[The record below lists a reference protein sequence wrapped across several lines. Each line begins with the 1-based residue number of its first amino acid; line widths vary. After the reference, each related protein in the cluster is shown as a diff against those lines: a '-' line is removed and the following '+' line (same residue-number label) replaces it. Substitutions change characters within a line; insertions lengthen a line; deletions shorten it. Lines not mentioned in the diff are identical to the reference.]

1 MFKRLMQLIQQ
12 TLQKLAGY
20 KTVDDVVNNSNI
32 YKISSDMQNAID
44 LWKDMYKNESPWLN
58 YDEGVYSLNIPG
70 TICSNLA
77 NMVLCEVKTSINTPG
92 AVDNTE
98 DNTVTT
104 KNTRASYLNDIYTKH
119 IIEVLSNQL
128 EKAMALGGMVI
139 KPYLSNG
146 SIYFDFSLQ
155 GEFYPLGFND
165 DGDITDI
172 AFIDQFIEDNMQY
185 TRMER
190 QTFNNGTIIVTNRAF
205 KIQLDKVDD
214 DTQEDLG
221 IEIPLA
227 VIQRWENIEPE
238 VTLEGMERPLYG
250 YYKVPIS
257 NSVDLS
263 SPLGASVFSKAVRVI
278 ERADRQF
285 SRLDWEYEGGQI
297 AIDVDP
303 SAMRSNV
310 GYYGTANM
318 DNLKNRIYRQIDL
331 GTDETYKAFTPA
343 LRDAQYNN
351 GLNSY
356 LCKIE
361 DLCGIARGTL
371 AEVTAEA
378 RTATEIKILKQRT
391 YVTLANNQHALEKCL
406 RNVMYAADA
415 YAELYDLAPKG
426 EYVLNIE
433 WSDSILNDT
442 DTELTQRIT
451 LQSAGILSKA
461 EVRSWYTGEDIET
474 AKAMIKQIEEEE
486 GSSLMSDLF
495 GNGKTDNSTLE
506 NNDNSQ
512 E

>member
-20 KTVDDVVNNSNI
+20 KTVDDVVQNSDV
-32 YKISSDMQNAID
+32 YKINSDMQNAID
-44 LWKDMYKNESPWLN
+44 LWRDMYKDESPWLN
-58 YDEGVYSLNIPG
+58 YDEGVYSLNLPG
-70 TICSNLA
+70 TICNNLA
-77 NMVLCEVKTSINTPG
+77 NMVLCEVKTEINTPG
-92 AVDNTE
+92 ATDNKG
-98 DNTVTT
+98 DNNITT
-104 KNTRASYLNDIYTKH
+104 RNTRASYLNDIYNKH
-119 IIEVLSNQL
+119 IMEVISNQM
-128 EKAMALGGMVI
+128 EKAMAVGGMII

-172 AFIDQFIEDNMQY
+172 AFIDQFIEGNMQY
-185 TRMER
+185 TRLER
-190 QTFNNGTIIVTNRAF
+190 QNFANNTVTVINKAF
-205 KIQLDKVDD
+205 RIQIDKVDD

-221 IEIPLA
+221 YEIPLTS
-227 VIQRWENIEPE
+227 VERWINIEPE
-238 VTLEGMERPLYG
+238 VVIENMERPLYG
-250 YYKVPIS
+250 YYKVPNS

-263 SPLGASVFSKAVRVI
+263 SPLGVSVFSKAVKVI

-310 GYYGTANM
+310 GYYGTSNM

-331 GTDETYKAFTPA
+331 GTDETYKAFTPQ

-406 RNVMYAADA
+406 KDVMYAADA
-415 YAELYDLAPKG
+415 YAELYELAPKG
-426 EYVLNIE
+426 DYVLNIE

-442 DTELTQRIT
+442 DTELTQRMT

-461 EVRSWYTGEDIET
+461 EVRSWYTGEDIDT
-474 AKAMIKQIEEEE
+474 AKAMVQEI
-486 GSSLMSDLF
+486 SDS
-495 GNGKTDNSTLE
+495 DNASMMNDIFNTTTNNPTLE
-506 NNDNSQ
+506 N
-512 E
+512 EGE

>member
-1 MFKRLMQLIQQ
+1 MKMYKRLMQLIQQ
-12 TLQKLAGY
+12 TLRKLVGY
-20 KTVDDVVNNSNI
+20 KNVDDVVQGTNI
-32 YKISSDMQNAID
+32 YKISEDMQNAID
-44 LWKDMYKNESPWLN
+44 LWKDMYKDKSPWLN
-58 YDEGVYSLNIPG
+58 EDEGIYSLNIAG
-70 TICSNLA
+70 TICNNLS
-77 NMVLCEVKTSINTPG
+77 NMVLCEMQTSITTPG
-92 AVDNTE
+92 KENEEVESNIL
-98 DNTVTT
+98 
-104 KNTRASYLNDIYTKH
+104 TRASYLNDIYQSH
-119 IIEVLSNQL
+119 IIRLLSNQV
-128 EKAMALGGMVI
+128 EKAMALGGMII

-146 SIYFDFSLQ
+146 SVYFDFSLQ

-190 QTFNNGTIIVTNRAF
+190 QTFNNGIIIVTNRAF

-221 IEIPLA
+221 IEIPLT

-250 YYKVPIS
+250 YYKVPMS
-257 NSVDLS
+257 NSVDLT
-263 SPLGASVFSKAVRVI
+263 SPLGASVFNKAVRMI

-331 GTDETYKAFTPA
+331 GTDETYKAFTPQ
-343 LRDAQYNN
+343 LRDTAYNA

-356 LCKIE
+356 LTKIE
-361 DLCGIARGTL
+361 DLCGVARGTL
-371 AEVTAEA
+371 AEVSAEA

-391 YVTLANNQHALEKCL
+391 YITLTNNQSALEKAL
-406 RNVMYAADA
+406 NDAIYAANA
-415 YAELYDLAPKG
+415 YITLYELAPEG
-426 EYVLNIE
+426 EYVVNTE
-433 WSDSILNDT
+433 WNDSVLNDT
-442 DTELTQRIT
+442 DAELAQRMT
-451 LQSAGILSKA
+451 LQSAKIMSKA

-474 AKAMIKQIEEEE
+474 SKAIIKQIEEEE
-486 GSSLMSDLF
+486 SSSLMNDLF
-495 GNGKTDNSTLE
+495 GNGNTDNSTLE